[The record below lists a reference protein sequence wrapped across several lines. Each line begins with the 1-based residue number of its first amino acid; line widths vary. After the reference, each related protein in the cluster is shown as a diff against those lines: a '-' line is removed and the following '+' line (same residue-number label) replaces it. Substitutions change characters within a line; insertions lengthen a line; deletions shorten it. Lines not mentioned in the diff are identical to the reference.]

1 LIMNRKELIEHL
13 RFGIVT
19 VVFKK
24 VNGDLREMTCTLSQ
38 DVVPP
43 TTSNNKKT
51 NTDVLPVWDTN
62 KKAWRSFRLDNIVSI
77 LVGGQDRAY
86 TG

>member
-1 LIMNRKELIEHL
+1 MNNKELMEHL
-13 RFGIVT
+13 RFGIIT

-43 TTSNNKKT
+43 TTSNNRKT
-51 NTDVLPVWDTN
+51 NKDVLPVWDTD
-62 KKAWRSFRLDNIVSI
+62 KKAWRSFRLENIVSI
-77 LVGGQDRAY
+77 LVGGEERAY
-86 TG
+86 TR

>member
-1 LIMNRKELIEHL
+1 MNRNELVENL

-24 VNGDLREMTCTLSQ
+24 VNGDLREMTCTLSR

-43 TTSNNKKT
+43 TPPSNDKKPNK
-51 NTDVLPVWDTN
+51 DIIPVWDTD
-62 KKAWRSFRLDNIVSI
+62 KKAWRSFRLENIISI
-77 LVGGQDRAY
+77 LVGGEERAY